1 MATTRALARI
11 SGLGLI
17 EPGSAGRCDRRIDIL
32 PPVLGCVRIEGELS
46 AHDGR
51 PMLGGDPD
59 RSRYLGVG
67 MGYFGTVVWAALMS
81 RELSPPTLLPARGG
95 SEHPCYTDHR
105 FANGLRIGP
114 TLRTGQFPSHTLADP
129 AIHGARRAPQ
139 GARVDRAE
147 SKRAEERTGGS
158 RLAATS
164 MKQLLEAGVHF
175 GHQTRRW
182 NPKMRPFIFAERNG
196 IHIIDLAQT
205 VSRLEDA
212 PRLHQRHVR
221 RGDSVLFVGTKKQA
235 QESIAAEAERSGQ
248 HYVNNRWLGGM
259 LTNFTTIKR
268 RIQRLEALEA
278 RREAGEFERLTKKEA
293 SKLSEE
299 IEKLN
304 HALGGIRA
312 CGGCRARCSWSI
324 PHRESIAVAEARR
337 LEIPIVAMTDTNC
350 DPDLIDWVIP
360 ANDDAIRSVRLI
372 CEKVADAVLAA
383 NQERQARL
391 DEEFE
396 QAEALPPV
404 DEAALAEDTD
414 YTAALAAGEA
424 LVFEPEPEEDEEE
437 ERRARAR
444 RAAEAAED
452 ESEPEVDAAS

>member
-1 MATTRALARI
+1 
-11 SGLGLI
+11 
-17 EPGSAGRCDRRIDIL
+17 
-32 PPVLGCVRIEGELS
+32 
-46 AHDGR
+46 
-51 PMLGGDPD
+51 
-59 RSRYLGVG
+59 
-67 MGYFGTVVWAALMS
+67 
-81 RELSPPTLLPARGG
+81 
-95 SEHPCYTDHR
+95 
-105 FANGLRIGP
+105 
-114 TLRTGQFPSHTLADP
+114 
-129 AIHGARRAPQ
+129 
-139 GARVDRAE
+139 
-147 SKRAEERTGGS
+147 
-158 RLAATS
+158 

-205 VSRLEDA
+205 VSRLDA
-212 PRLHQRHVR
+212 ALQFISETVR
-221 RGDSVLFVGTKKQA
+221 RGDSILFVGTKKQA
-235 QESIAAEAERSGQ
+235 QESIAGEAERSGQ
-248 HYVNNRWLGGM
+248 HHVNNRWLGGM

-293 SKLSEE
+293 SKLTEE

-304 HALGGIRA
+304 HALGGIRRMRRLPGA
-312 CGGCRARCSWSI
+312 MFVVD
-324 PHRESIAVAEARR
+324 PHREQIAIAEAQR

-350 DPDLIDWVIP
+350 DPDQIDWVIP

-372 CEKVADAVLAA
+372 TEKVADAVLGAQ
-383 NQERQARL
+383 QERQAKL

-404 DEAALAEDTD
+404 DEAALAVDTD
-414 YTAALAAGEA
+414 YTAALASGEA

-444 RAAEAAED
+444 RATEAADED
-452 ESEPEVDAAS
+452 NEIEVDPAAAS